1 MRPVQRKHDP
11 QTHPRKSARETPAL
25 LKVSPADRAD
35 RPLETPRPRSPAAR
49 SPRIDLG
56 RSRGMG
62 LETTLA
68 VGLAVGLEMGAE
80 MNVAM
85 NREKP
90 RRYWKRPTRWLQSIP
105 RPGQEPA

>member
-1 MRPVQRKHDP
+1 MRPVQRKRDP
-11 QTHPRKSARETPAL
+11 QTHPRESARETPAL

-68 VGLAVGLEMGAE
+68 VGLEMGAE

-85 NREKP
+85 NREQP
-90 RRYWKRPTRWLQSIP
+90 RGYWKRPTRWLQSIP
-105 RPGQEPA
+105 RRGQEPA